1 LDKFDRIYKLHD
13 LLRERRTPISRSE
26 LVEALELKSESSIY
40 RLIRVLKDQL
50 HAPIEWHEEIGG
62 YYYERDAAG
71 GTFELPGLWF
81 NAKELQALIVF
92 DRLLESLDPGLLSE
106 HLAPLTSRITELL
119 KHQRL
124 GLTEAAQRVRV
135 LGMAAKPPGAWFGAV
150 AGALLQR
157 RELRLRYHG
166 RGKDQVSERVVCPQ
180 RLVHYRDTWYLDA
193 WCHTRKGLRTFAIDR
208 IKEAKE
214 RSDAARDVP
223 HAELDAHL
231 ASSYG
236 IFAGKANKTA
246 VLRFSASAAR
256 WVADERW
263 HPRQVGQ
270 FLTDGRYELRVP
282 YRDATE
288 LAMDILRYGADV
300 EVVAPESLRGTVAAK
315 LREALALYNLEAVDS
330 VPGRE
335 HS

>member
-1 LDKFDRIYKLHD
+1 VRQREEIQEVLHGQLNGIRRSSDKFDRIYKLHD
-13 LLRERRTPISRSE
+13 LLRQRRTPISRSE
-26 LVEALELKSESSIY
+26 LV
-40 RLIRVLKDQL
+40 
-50 HAPIEWHEEIGG
+50 
-62 YYYERDAAG
+62 DA
-71 GTFELPGLWF
+71 
-81 NAKELQALIVF
+81 
-92 DRLLESLDPGLLSE
+92 
-106 HLAPLTSRITELL
+106 
-119 KHQRL
+119 
-124 GLTEAAQRVRV
+124 
-135 LGMAAKPPGAWFGAV
+135 
-150 AGALLQR
+150 
-157 RELRLRYHG
+157 
-166 RGKDQVSERVVCPQ
+166 
-180 RLVHYRDTWYLDA
+180 
-193 WCHTRKGLRTFAIDR
+193 
-208 IKEAKE
+208 
-214 RSDAARDVP
+214 
-223 HAELDAHL
+223 
-231 ASSYG
+231 SYG

-315 LREALALYNLEAVDS
+315 LREALALYNLEALDS